1 MKSEEEEVEVREVMN
16 DAAKKKM
23 QESFKKDVIDTVEK
37 KKMEE
42 SFQNLLEAFDQ
53 TDSQGW
59 L

>member
-1 MKSEEEEVEVREVMN
+1 MKSEEEEVEVREGMN

-42 SFQNLLEAFDQ
+42 SFQNLLEAFEQ
-53 TDSQGW
+53 TDSQG
-59 L
+59 